1 MSCPGVPAVTFVYA
15 NWIARYPEFAGVGA
29 TAAGLYFQEGTLYCK
44 NSLNPVPTVAALTML
59 LYMVTAHIAAL
70 NSPTTAAGA
79 NPGTP
84 TGRISQ
90 AAEGS
95 VSVTYTNDYPPGTP
109 QWWQSTKYGAAFW
122 AASLPYRLFRYKAP
136 CGIGPA
142 SLAQIP
148 WTYPNGSG

>member
-1 MSCPGVPAVTFVYA
+1 MSCPGVPAVTFSYSS
-15 NWIARYPEFAGVGA
+15 WIARYPEFSGVGA

-84 TGRISQ
+84 TGRIGQ
-90 AAEGS
+90 ASEGS
-95 VSVTYTNDYPPGTP
+95 VSVTYNLEAEPGSK
-109 QWWQSTKYGAAFW
+109 QFFLQTKYGFAFW
-122 AASLPYRLFRYKAP
+122 QASLPYRLFRYKTP
-136 CGIGPA
+136 CVGPA
-142 SLAQIP
+142 SLAQVP
-148 WTYPNGSG
+148 WTYPSGSG